1 MKSPGFTWEGAVG
14 LLLMVF
20 TVGLH
25 FSSVA
30 QIIRLELL

>member
-1 MKSPGFTWEGAVG
+1 MRSPGFALEGAVS

-20 TVGLH
+20 TVGLY

-30 QIIRLELL
+30 QIIRIELL